1 MARHLITRPDIIAPC
16 PPHPPP
22 DTRCSN
28 GSRLITA
35 KYHLISS
42 KYQTPA
48 TRYQMLINKHP
59 NTTSLRVLG
68 GLLTLSFTPWALN
81 SSSSRRRTVWGLFYS
96 WMSSEVILQ
105 GKHKIQLLFSTRL
118 FSSGGWTGLFCTGLF
133 CTGRFSTGLFC
144 TVRFSTGSNARPRV
158 HIWSLSDASP

>member
-35 KYHLISS
+35 NYHLISS

-48 TRYQMLINKHP
+48 TRYQMLIITKYP
-59 NTTSLRVLG
+59 NTTSLRVLRAPPSSWR
-68 GLLTLSFTPWALN
+68 TLDFVLHAL
-81 SSSSRRRTVWGLFYS
+81 SVTAAAAAAAEEGLFGGYSYS

-118 FSSGGWTGLFCTGLF
+118 FSSGLHWAILHWAFLHWVKCKTACSHL
-133 CTGRFSTGLFC
+133 
-144 TVRFSTGSNARPRV
+144 V
-158 HIWSLSDASP
+158 